1 MVTTN
6 PMRMLTAAGIDFE
19 AREYAYDERDLS
31 GVHAA
36 AELGL
41 DPDCTFK
48 TLVLRG
54 GSEEGGGDIRQ

>member
-36 AELGL
+36 TRTV
-41 DPDCTFK
+41 PSRRWC
-48 TLVLRG
+48 
-54 GSEEGGGDIRQ
+54 

>member
-6 PMRMLTAAGIDFE
+6 PMRMLIAAGIDFE

-41 DPDCTFK
+41 TRTVPSRRWC
-48 TLVLRG
+48 
-54 GSEEGGGDIRQ
+54 